1 MKYVAAY
8 CLAVLSGNNS
18 PSADDV
24 KKILSSVGVEVDAD
38 KLSGLL
44 NSLKGKN
51 IHEVNYIIFFNKK
64 VIASGLTKVSTM
76 SFGGS
81 SSAANTTTAPA
92 KVEEKAAAK
101 KVVEEVKVEEEDVD
115 MGGLFDF

>member
-38 KLSGLL
+38 KLSGLV

-51 IHEVNYIIFFNKK
+51 IHEVNYRFFFLKKGYCIWTYQSLNYVFRWIILCSKHYN
-64 VIASGLTKVSTM
+64 ST
-76 SFGGS
+76 S
-81 SSAANTTTAPA
+81 
-92 KVEEKAAAK
+92 
-101 KVVEEVKVEEEDVD
+101 
-115 MGGLFDF
+115 

>member
-38 KLSGLL
+38 KLSGLV

-51 IHEVNYIIFFNKK
+51 IHEVNYIIFLIKRLLHLDLPKSQLCLSVDHPLQQTLQQHQLKLKK
-64 VIASGLTKVSTM
+64 RQLL
-76 SFGGS
+76 
-81 SSAANTTTAPA
+81 
-92 KVEEKAAAK
+92 K
-101 KVVEEVKVEEEDVD
+101 K
-115 MGGLFDF
+115 

>member
-38 KLSGLL
+38 KLSGLV

-51 IHEVNYIIFFNKK
+51 IHEVNYRFFFLIKRLLHLDLPKSQLCLSVDHPLQQTLHQHQPKLKK
-64 VIASGLTKVSTM
+64 RQLL
-76 SFGGS
+76 
-81 SSAANTTTAPA
+81 
-92 KVEEKAAAK
+92 K
-101 KVVEEVKVEEEDVD
+101 K
-115 MGGLFDF
+115 